1 MLVALIEKVHKNAKE
16 TFPQCAKKLKKS
28 ARKKWVGARLFQKAR
43 NLDFFFFERSKQ
55 NWHFFPILE
64 YF

>member
-16 TFPQCAKKLKKS
+16 TFPQCATKLKKS

-43 NLDFFFFERSKQ
+43 NLDFFFFRTKQ
-55 NWHFFPILE
+55 TKLALFFR
-64 YF
+64 F